1 MKKVRLALALL
12 LLAGLACRVED
23 VSPEYFCE
31 MRGGTWHKSTQ
42 YEDAWCEEA
51 KPKSNTQ
58 TENDAGKNPTE
69 PASDAQEVAPTEKY
83 LTPTPASAQECDAT
97 VYLQTQVEILP
108 IIQEAYYWECDYKLT
123 VKNIYPSEGIWVV
136 RRTNTS
142 VHSSATNLDDSYW
155 YSDLIFPN
163 QIWEGQFP
171 SSYYTDGQSS
181 RQGVDKVAGVLNRP
195 ECLYLLHSPEVETI
209 SVPVEWACGP

>member
-1 MKKVRLALALL
+1 MKKVQVALALL

-51 KPKSNTQ
+51 KPNPNTQ
-58 TENDAGKNPTE
+58 TENEAGESSTE
-69 PASDAQEVAPTEKY
+69 PASDPQEAQPTEKY
-83 LTPTPASAQECDAT
+83 LTPTPASAQECNAT

-108 IIQEAYYWECDYKLT
+108 IKQEAYYWECDYKLT
-123 VKNIYPSEGIWVV
+123 VKNVYPSEGIWVV

-142 VHSSATNLDDSYW
+142 VHSSATDSDSVYW
-155 YSDLIFPN
+155 YSELVFPA
-163 QIWEGQFP
+163 QLWSQEFR
-171 SSYYTDGQSS
+171 STYFTDGGSS
-181 RQGVDKVAGVLNRP
+181 REGVDRVAGVLNRP
-195 ECLYLLHSPEVETI
+195 ECLYLLNSPEVEAI